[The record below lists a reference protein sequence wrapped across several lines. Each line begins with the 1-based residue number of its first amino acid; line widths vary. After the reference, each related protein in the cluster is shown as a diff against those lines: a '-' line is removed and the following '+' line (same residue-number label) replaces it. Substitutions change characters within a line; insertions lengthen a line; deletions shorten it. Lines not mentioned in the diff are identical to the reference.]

1 MEDPPAAGDPEPA
14 PAAVAATA
22 AAAAPWAGPPLI
34 GSRGRSSRARGTPL
48 PAGHQVSAGSAPG
61 RPVLAA
67 VPGATRRARTACALA
82 RPPQKKPEKGSCVP
96 HCGRETVRGPRG
108 DNRGDVSCKGPI
120 GRCQSVA
127 LRSDLQ
133 IARQSPGKAQLEL
146 ERKKGASLPSYILEC
161 RVILNIETPTS
172 LHPWSTSRMT
182 PANEKSHSG
191 ARALYLDSLSEAPKV
206 FAGGVLLDSL
216 G

>member
-14 PAAVAATA
+14 PAAAATAATA

-48 PAGHQVSAGSAPG
+48 PAGHQVWASSAPG

-67 VPGATRRARTACALA
+67 LPGVTRRAPTTRALA
-82 RPPQKKPEKGSCVP
+82 GPPQKKPQKGSGVP
-96 HCGRETVRGPRG
+96 HGGRETVRGSRG

-127 LRSDLQ
+127 RRSDLP
-133 IARQSPGKAQLEL
+133 IARQSPGKAQREL
-146 ERKKGASLPSYILEC
+146 ERNKGASHPSYILEC
-161 RVILNIETPTS
+161 R
-172 LHPWSTSRMT
+172 
-182 PANEKSHSG
+182 
-191 ARALYLDSLSEAPKV
+191 
-206 FAGGVLLDSL
+206 
-216 G
+216 